1 MNKNVILIYEKALAV
16 VLDEYGI
23 DDKTLFNTNDE
34 ECTQARKALVI
45 ALHEKGLTDKEI
57 AECTKKMRRC
67 SICKIRNRY
76 DDKTAPWTV
85 KKCIENI
92 KRE

>member
-23 DDKTLFNTNDE
+23 DEKTLFNTNNE
-34 ECTQARKALVI
+34 ECAQARMALVI
-45 ALHEKGLTDKEI
+45 ALHDEGLADKEI

-67 SICKIRNRY
+67 SICRIRNRY
-76 DDKTAPWTV
+76 DDRTTPWTV
-85 KKCIENI
+85 KRCIENI
-92 KRE
+92 RRK